1 MAYIEWQDW
10 MTIGIPLVDADHK
23 VLISLINQV
32 HSCLATD
39 DAYANLGSVL
49 RALDDYTDYHF
60 QREERLLEEV
70 AYPNLTDHKALHSKL
85 SDQVR
90 EIIRRYE
97 GSQTSVR
104 AIDILSFLEHWLT
117 EHILN
122 HDMAYRRFALGN
134 EMAEQ
139 LAATVGMGDVRGNA
153 PARPFDWNSLRVLV
167 VDDNP
172 NFLALL
178 ETILSGVGIGY
189 VQVAHSA
196 ADGLEMLATRAV
208 DAVVSDWHMAGM
220 NGVDFA
226 VAIRQS
232 LDPII
237 SNVAILMVSG
247 RGDEQLRDK
256 AVAAGID
263 EFLEKPISARE
274 LLLTLAR
281 VVTEKRG

>member
-32 HSCLATD
+32 QSCLATD
-39 DAYANLGSVL
+39 DAYSNLGSVL

-60 QREERLLEEV
+60 QREEKLLEEV
-70 AYPNLTDHKALHSKL
+70 GYAGLTDHKALHTKL
-85 SDQVR
+85 SGQVR

-97 GSQTSVR
+97 ASQTSVR
-104 AIDILSFLEHWLT
+104 AVDILSFLEHWLT

-134 EMAEQ
+134 EAAEQ
-139 LAATVGMGDVRGNA
+139 SAAAIGMGDVRGNA
-153 PARPFDWNSLRVLV
+153 PARSFDWNSLRVLI

-189 VQVAHSA
+189 VQLAHSA
-196 ADGLEMLATRAV
+196 TEGLELLATKAV
-208 DAVVSDWHMAGM
+208 DAVISDWHMAGM

-226 VAIRQS
+226 VAIRAS

-237 SNVAILMVSG
+237 SNVAVLMVSG
-247 RGDEQLRDK
+247 RSDEEVRSK
-256 AVAAGID
+256 AVAAGVD